1 MSLSSRIA
9 PSAIAKPGVIANAA
23 ARPASPYQGQVVYQL
38 DTNGI
43 YAWNGSSWT
52 LPWNMPWGAVSRT
65 SYTSDQGSITTEV
78 DVTGSSQTFTAVANR
93 LYKLSFQASYF
104 STVAGNMPLVRFKD
118 GSTQI
123 GYFQLFTAQTSA
135 YSTMV
140 NCHLVTT
147 FSAGSHTIKATI
159 ATFTGSGNG
168 NLQGSVTATTL
179 LIEDIGP
186 A

>member
-1 MSLSSRIA
+1 MGLSNYIPSSRLA
-9 PSAIAKPGVIANAA
+9 QPGVCTSTT
-23 ARPASPYQGQVVYQL
+23 RPASPFEGQVIYETDTDKVLVY
-38 DTNGI
+38 
-43 YAWNGSSWT
+43 NGSAWY
-52 LPWNMPWGAVSRT
+52 PNWNLPWGAVSRT

-93 LYKLSFQASYF
+93 LYKISFQASYF

-140 NCHLVTT
+140 NCYLVTT
-147 FSAGSHTIKATI
+147 FSAGSHTVKATI
-159 ATFTGSGNG
+159 AIFTGSGNG
-168 NLQGSVTATTL
+168 NLQGSATATTL